1 MKDDIIKVMFAYA
14 FNLSDT
20 FKRSN
25 FRNRF
30 SLKVVLKPLSNTKK
44 LRTILIFSSILDM
57 SSKIMWKIMI
67 VEKKSVKRNS
77 FNSTLQYV
85 IKIRQSLLR

>member
-1 MKDDIIKVMFAYA
+1 MKINQDYAWDVIKMIRFQEGNLHFLLRFSANKMKDDIVKLMFAYA
-14 FNLSDT
+14 FNLSNT

-44 LRTILIFSSILDM
+44 L
-57 SSKIMWKIMI
+57 
-67 VEKKSVKRNS
+67 
-77 FNSTLQYV
+77 
-85 IKIRQSLLR
+85 

>member
-1 MKDDIIKVMFAYA
+1 MKDDIVKVMFAYA

-44 LRTILIFSSILDM
+44 VVIENNLNIFFYLG
-57 SSKIMWKIMI
+57 
-67 VEKKSVKRNS
+67 
-77 FNSTLQYV
+77 YV
-85 IKIRQSLLR
+85 IEDNVENIDSAG